1 MPAKKIIL
9 ALLITAVSIGGFVT
23 GLILLGQDQD
33 VGRQAAVPGGQATVS
48 ISPSSGNYDVGDTIQ
63 TSVSFNTAG
72 IAVSG
77 VAVRLIYPF
86 TGSSPEVTVEEI
98 EINPSFTNSSDW
110 TCPTKDAS
118 QQSGNVI
125 IEVACANTSSSGF
138 QTSADVLLATM
149 TLSVERQPE
158 TVPFTIRF
166 DDSLSIIT
174 QQSTGEDILLTPS
187 STGTYSIGGSGQAT
201 ATPTITPTTG
211 AGLSPT
217 TTGSVT
223 PTSSITA
230 TSTPTVVSTG
240 SATPTGLPD
249 SGIGDVTIWGAGLG
263 VLLILASLVFA
274 I

>member
-9 ALLITAVSIGGFVT
+9 ALLITAVSVGGFVT

-33 VGRQAAVPGGQATVS
+33 IGRQAAVPGGQATVS

-77 VAVRLIYPF
+77 VAVRLTYPF
-86 TGSSPEVTVEEI
+86 TGSSPEVTVGEI

-110 TCPTKDAS
+110 TCPTKSTS

-125 IEVACANTSSSGF
+125 IEIACANTSSSGF

-149 TLSVERQPE
+149 DLSVEREPE

-187 STGTYSIGGSGQAT
+187 STGTYSIGGSGNQAT
-201 ATPTITPTTG
+201 ATPTPTSTDD
-211 AGLSPT
+211 LSPT
-217 TTGSVT
+217 ATGSLPPTTTSSVTAT
-223 PTSSITA
+223 PTL
-230 TSTPTVVSTG
+230 VSTG

-249 SGIGDVTIWGAGLG
+249 SGVGDLTFWGAGLG
-263 VLLILASLVFA
+263 VLLILGSLIFA